1 MHYKGGATP
10 QIVLSVSGSKP
21 VPATGHQL
29 TRLNSCQ
36 ITKTNFFAPSLLQKN
51 SDTATTIASSLKKEE
66 PADKVSILAVDG
78 GKEKK
83 SSNSSLLGRWT
94 NEEHRLFLEGIR
106 LFKRDWRSIEK
117 HIGTRTC
124 SQIRSHAQKYYMR
137 LERQ

>member
-1 MHYKGGATP
+1 M
-10 QIVLSVSGSKP
+10 
-21 VPATGHQL
+21 

-36 ITKTNFFAPSLLQKN
+36 VTKTGFFSATGAQK
-51 SDTATTIASSLKKEE
+51 SSETATTTASPPRSK
-66 PADKVSILAVDG
+66 AGKVSIPQAAIADSSSTG
-78 GKEKK
+78 EGAKEKSTK
-83 SSNSSLLGRWT
+83 LSNSSLQGRWT

-137 LERQ
+137 LER